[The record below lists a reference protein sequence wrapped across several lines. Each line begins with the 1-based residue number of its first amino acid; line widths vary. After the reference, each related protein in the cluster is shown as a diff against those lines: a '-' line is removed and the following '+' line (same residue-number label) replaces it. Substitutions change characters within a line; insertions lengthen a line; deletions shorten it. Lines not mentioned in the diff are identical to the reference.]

1 MSPRVFLHVLSV
13 ELRTQLSYR
22 ATFWINAFAGFL
34 AEFGVTW
41 FVWAAVFAE
50 SGKTVI
56 GGYTFDGIVL
66 YFLAA
71 VLFEKVIAGREFEGM
86 VSTDI
91 YEGSLNR
98 YLVFPASYT
107 AFKYAQRLGYLGV
120 AFAQLLIFGC
130 VALLVLDLPLGAVT
144 PASIAMT
151 AIAMLA
157 ASLLY
162 FLVDNIIQYIAFWAD
177 NVWSLEVAKRWLVM
191 ILGGQ
196 MAPLSVFPGKVRA
209 VLEYLPFRFFC
220 EFPARVFLG
229 EIAFVTWIQG
239 LVLIAIWGFT
249 AWLAGRLLWHRGQL
263 QYTGVGI

>member
-22 ATFWINAFAGFL
+22 ADFWINAFAGFL

-41 FVWAAVFAE
+41 FLWAAVFAE
-50 SGKTVI
+50 SGKTMI
-56 GGYTFDGIVL
+56 GGYTFQGMVL

-71 VLFEKVIAGREFEGM
+71 VLLGKLVSGREFEGA

-98 YLVFPASYT
+98 YLVFPASYA
-107 AFKYAQRLGYLGV
+107 AFKYAQRIGHLGV
-120 AFAQLLIFGC
+120 AFAQFLLFG
-130 VALLVLDLPLGAVT
+130 AAAYFVLDLPRAGVT
-144 PASIAMT
+144 PATVLMAAAAT
-151 AIAMLA
+151 ACAN
-157 ASLLY
+157 LLY
-162 FLVDNIIQYIAFWAD
+162 FLVDNIIQYVAFWAD
-177 NVWSLEVAKRWLVM
+177 NVWSLDVAKRWLVM

-196 MAPLSVFPGKVRA
+196 MAPLSVFPDEARR
-209 VLEYLPFRFFC
+209 VLEILPFRFFC

-229 EIAFVTWIQG
+229 EIGFLGWLQG
-239 LVLIAIWGFT
+239 FALMGVWGVV
-249 AWLAGRLLWHRGQL
+249 AWLFGRLLWHRGQL